1 MATISYGQ
9 QTQKAPLL
17 PRVTADGQNAR
28 PMMRF
33 SMRRFYDTSMALTNT
48 V

>member
-9 QTQKAPLL
+9 QTQKAPRTA
-17 PRVTADGQNAR
+17 RVTADGQNAR

-33 SMRRFYDTSMALTNT
+33 SMRRFYDTSMALTNA